1 MRLFP
6 LPHLPK
12 ATIRFHQNG
21 EMKRGNCRTISR
33 SFERKRKCPNGG
45 DKLNM
50 KAIFRIIRKA
60 LLWTELFRV
69 IALSQASAQDKVWG
83 TPMEH
88 VDLRHASIEE
98 IHRVAEK
105 DANLAWSL
113 MHLPDPITHKVSTIT
128 HKDVEEKAATFRV
141 YARLHHLE
149 GDDAAAYVDWA
160 LDRLDKLR
168 PKEHH

>member
-1 MRLFP
+1 
-6 LPHLPK
+6 
-12 ATIRFHQNG
+12 
-21 EMKRGNCRTISR
+21 
-33 SFERKRKCPNGG
+33 
-45 DKLNM
+45 M
-50 KAIFRIIRKA
+50 KANIQNHSPTAFLDSTLSPGRIIRGIGSGQG
-60 LLWTELFRV
+60 R
-69 IALSQASAQDKVWG
+69 G

-98 IHRVAEK
+98 IHQVAEK
-105 DANLAWSL
+105 DANVVWSL

-168 PKEHH
+168 LKEHH